1 MIPVLEMEHVTKIY
15 GAKGGAT
22 VALNDVS
29 LRVMP
34 GEFIAV
40 MGPSGAGK
48 STLLNLAGML
58 DQPTSGS
65 VFLEGLDM
73 QRMKKEGLAMLRR
86 QKLGF
91 ILQEANLLATLTLK
105 ENMLLPLLLAK
116 MPVEEMESRV
126 AYLAERLGLQRVLEH
141 FPQEVSGG
149 ERQRTAAA
157 RAVIHRPRLVLA
169 DEPTGALDS
178 KATAD
183 LLRVLTELN
192 EEYQTTLL
200 LVTHDP
206 FAASYAKRILFIKD
220 GLVFTELRHGGDR
233 REFFQRILDVLAML
247 GGDGRDLI

>member
-1 MIPVLEMEHVTKIY
+1 MIPVLEMEHVSKVY
-15 GAKGGAT
+15 GTRGGAT

-48 STLLNLAGML
+48 STLLNLAGLMDRPTAGSIFWDGQDVLSL
-58 DQPTSGS
+58 DQD
-65 VFLEGLDM
+65 E
-73 QRMKKEGLAMLRR
+73 LALLRR
-86 QKLGF
+86 QKLGV
-91 ILQEANLLATLTLK
+91 ILQEANLLATLTLR

-116 MPVEEMESRV
+116 MPVAEMENRV
-126 AYLAERLGLQRVLEH
+126 AYLAQLLGLTRLLEH

-149 ERQRTAAA
+149 EKQRIAAA

-178 KATAD
+178 KAAAD
-183 LLRVLTELN
+183 LLRLLAELN

-206 FAASYAKRILFIKD
+206 FVASHAKRILFIKD
-220 GLVFTELRHGGDR
+220 GLIFTEIHHGGNR
-233 REFFQRILDVLAML
+233 KEFFQRILDVLAML